1 MEDMDEMIKMLAN
14 APEEQRRAM
23 VRQRMDMFLSM
34 PEESR
39 VQGMRGMLLSIGK
52 LSPDAKTRLI
62 KTRTEVVASYPDPER
77 KQLLQARMKAGMG
90 LPKDVDT
97 ADMQMIERVLPQLPE
112 NLRANF
118 VKTRQELMKA
128 MGVSMPSPAAAAA
141 GGPPIHHGRPMELR
155 GFFRKRYVCDQCGA
169 EQSFREA

>member
-34 PEESR
+34 PEENR

-77 KQLLQARMKAGMG
+77 KHLLQARMKAGMG

-97 ADMQMIERVLPQLPE
+97 ADMQAIERVLQDLPE
-112 NLRANF
+112 NLRSNF
-118 VKTRQELMKA
+118 MKTRQELMKA
-128 MGVSMPSPAAAAA
+128 MGVTKPVPAVASV
-141 GGPPIHHGRPMELR
+141 GPPTHHGRPMELR

-169 EQSFREA
+169 EQPFGGA

>member
-1 MEDMDEMIKMLAN
+1 MEDMDAMVKMLAN

-34 PEESR
+34 PDENR

-52 LSPDAKTRLI
+52 LSTDAKTRLI
-62 KTRTEVVASYPDPER
+62 KTRTEVVASYPDAER
-77 KQLLQARMKAGMG
+77 KILLQSRMKAGMG

-97 ADMQMIERVLPQLPE
+97 ADMQTLERVLPELPE
-112 NLRANF
+112 NLRSNF
-118 VKTRQELMKA
+118 LKTKQELMKA
-128 MGVSMPSPAAAAA
+128 MGVSMPAPAPAS
-141 GGPPIHHGRPMELR
+141 GGVPVHHGRPMQLR

-169 EQSFREA
+169 ELPVRGA

>member
-1 MEDMDEMIKMLAN
+1 MEDMDEMIRMLAN

-34 PEESR
+34 PEENR
-39 VQGMRGMLLSIGK
+39 VQGMQGMLLSIGK

-62 KTRTEVVASYPDPER
+62 KTRTEVVASYPYEER

-97 ADMQMIERVLPQLPE
+97 ADMRAIERVLPQLQE

-118 VKTRQELMKA
+118 VKTKQELMKA
-128 MGVSMPSPAAAAA
+128 MGVSMPASAGA
-141 GGPPIHHGRPMELR
+141 GGPPVHHGRPMELR
-155 GFFRKRYVCDQCGA
+155 GFFRKRYVCDACGA
-169 EQSFREA
+169 VQPAREG

>member
-23 VRQRMDMFLSM
+23 VRQRMEMFLSM
-34 PEESR
+34 PEENR

-52 LSPDAKTRLI
+52 LGPEARTRLI
-62 KTRTEVVASYPDPER
+62 RTRTEVVASYPEAER

-97 ADMQMIERVLPQLPE
+97 ADMQTIERVLPDLPE
-112 NLRANF
+112 NLRTNF
-118 VKTRQELMKA
+118 MKTKQDLMKT
-128 MGVSMPSPAAAAA
+128 MGVSMPAPAAA
-141 GGPPIHHGRPMELR
+141 GGPPVHHGRPMELR
-155 GFFRKRYVCDQCGA
+155 GFFRKRYVCNQCGA
-169 EQSFREA
+169 VQPGTME

>member
-34 PEESR
+34 PEENR

-52 LSPDAKTRLI
+52 LSTDAKTRLI
-62 KTRTEVVASYPDPER
+62 KTRTEVVASYPDEPR

-90 LPKDVDT
+90 LPKDVDS
-97 ADMQMIERVLPQLPE
+97 ADMQTIERVLPELPE

-118 VKTRQELMKA
+118 MKTRQELMKG
-128 MGVSMPSPAAAAA
+128 MGVSMPAPAAPG
-141 GGPPIHHGRPMELR
+141 GGPPVHHGRPMQLR
-155 GFFRKRYVCDQCGA
+155 GVFRKRYVCDQCGA
-169 EQSFREA
+169 EQPFRAV

>member
-34 PEESR
+34 PEENR

-97 ADMQMIERVLPQLPE
+97 ADMQAIERVLPQLPE

-118 VKTRQELMKA
+118 VRTKQEFMKA
-128 MGVSMPSPAAAAA
+128 MGVSMPSPAAA
-141 GGPPIHHGRPMELR
+141 GGPPIHHGQPMELQ
-155 GFFRKRYVCDQCGA
+155 GFFRKRYVCEICGA
-169 EQSFREA
+169 VQPATRG